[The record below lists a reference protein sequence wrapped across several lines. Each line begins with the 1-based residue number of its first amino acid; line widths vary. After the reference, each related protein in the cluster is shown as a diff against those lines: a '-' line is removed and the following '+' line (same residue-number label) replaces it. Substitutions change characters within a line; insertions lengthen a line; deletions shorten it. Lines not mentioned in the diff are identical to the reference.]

1 MRTNVEEN
9 RTMGKIFA
17 EKANASQGP
26 VAFLLPTRGV
36 SILDSDG
43 DQFWLPEADRAMFDA
58 IKNNLNPRIEVVEL
72 DVNINDAAFAE
83 TAVDMLLALM
93 PPAELD

>member
-1 MRTNVEEN
+1 M
-9 RTMGKIFA
+9 
-17 EKANASQGP
+17 
-26 VAFLLPTRGV
+26 

-58 IKNNLNPRIEVVEL
+58 IKKNLNPRIEVVEL
-72 DVNINDAAFAE
+72 DANINDAAFAE

-93 PPAELD
+93 PSGRA